1 MSHSVKQVLVTSQAT
16 VTEGQGLEPVAFFD
30 DEGNPVDIGGGSG
43 PTDVTWGDV
52 SGKPSTF
59 PPTTGTTA
67 STAKPG
73 NWTPAWGDVSG
84 KPSTFPPATHTHAV
98 GEVTGLQAVLDDLE
112 TRLAAL
118 EAAAE

>member
-1 MSHSVKQVLVTSQAT
+1 MTTKQFVLSDASAPD
-16 VTEGQGLEPVAFFD
+16 ESMFLGKVALFD

-43 PTDVTWGDV
+43 PTDVT
-52 SGKPSTF
+52 
-59 PPTTGTTA
+59 
-67 STAKPG
+67 
-73 NWTPAWGDVSG
+73 WGDVSG